1 MLVARCRRLPPAS
14 TTQHTAKQ
22 RAQAEALPA
31 LLGEAG
37 GSAVLSAGSSQSPA
51 CAGAGAR
58 RAHSA
63 WRLLLSSTEQLC
75 VHSPALAHFAASG
88 FFCLFVCLF
97 AFLHR

>member
-1 MLVARCRRLPPAS
+1 M
-14 TTQHTAKQ
+14 AKQ

-51 CAGAGAR
+51 CAGAGAH

-88 FFCLFVCLF
+88 FLFVCLF